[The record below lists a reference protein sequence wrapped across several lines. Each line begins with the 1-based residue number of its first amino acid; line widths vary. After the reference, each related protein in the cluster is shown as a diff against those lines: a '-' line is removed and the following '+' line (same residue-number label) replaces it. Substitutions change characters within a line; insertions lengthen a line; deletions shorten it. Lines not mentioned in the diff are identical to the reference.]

1 MAVARNKSDM
11 VQYLLEETSLAEGV
25 TKQNETP
32 LFFAL
37 SKLKTQTD
45 KVNMVR
51 MFLEA
56 KVNLAHE
63 NKEGLTAGEAYL
75 DTSGFDEAVAMIDK
89 H

>member
-1 MAVARNKSDM
+1 
-11 VQYLLEETSLAEGV
+11 
-25 TKQNETP
+25 
-32 LFFAL
+32 
-37 SKLKTQTD
+37 
-45 KVNMVR
+45 MVR